1 VFARR
6 GQRVVE
12 DEGGP
17 GPRALEEGN
26 AMSQEWSLTPGA
38 QAPVKRKGKGA
49 IITGVVLMVVA
60 LVMGI
65 VGVVGIIAAGTS
77 AVSAFASPVLSP
89 ATSSNQ
95 LDGGKNYVVYQ
106 LTDSTSTR
114 ITSADIAV
122 TAPDG
127 STVSVTDITD
137 SSGTYSS
144 NGDTFV
150 TVASFT
156 APVSGVYS
164 TSVAVPGELFV
175 VGPGLSAL
183 TGLALWG
190 LLIGLATILGIIGL
204 VVLIVGVVRRSSS
217 KPKPVAYGYPAAGVA
232 PVAQPYVAPAQTP
245 QPQIFEQPTTV
256 EPVQPYVAPTPT
268 PAPAQATPP
277 AGWYP
282 DPSRP
287 GGQRYWDGGQWTEH
301 QA

>member
-1 VFARR
+1 
-6 GQRVVE
+6 
-12 DEGGP
+12 
-17 GPRALEEGN
+17 
-26 AMSQEWSLTPGA
+26 MSQEWSLTHGA
-38 QAPVKRKGKGA
+38 PAPVKRKGKGA
-49 IITGVVLMVVA
+49 IITGIVLMVGA
-60 LVMGI
+60 LVMG
-65 VGVVGIIAAGTS
+65 VVGIAGIISAGAS

-106 LTDSTSTR
+106 LADSTSTR
-114 ITSADIAV
+114 VAAADVSV

-137 SSGTYSS
+137 STDTYSS

-164 TSVAVPGELFV
+164 TAVAVPGELFV

-190 LLIGLATILGIIGL
+190 LLIGIATLLGVIGL
-204 VVLIVGVVRRSSS
+204 IVLIVGLVRRASS

-232 PVAQPYVAPAQTP
+232 PVAQPYVAPGQTP
-245 QPQIFEQPTTV
+245 RPQIFEQPTTAEPAEPV

-268 PAPAQATPP
+268 PAPAPAQALPP

-287 GGQRYWDGGQWTEH
+287 GGQRYWDGQQWTAH

>member
-1 VFARR
+1 
-6 GQRVVE
+6 
-12 DEGGP
+12 
-17 GPRALEEGN
+17 
-26 AMSQEWSLTPGA
+26 MSQEWSLTPGA

-60 LVMGI
+60 LIMGI
-65 VGVVGIIAAGTS
+65 VGVAGIVSAGTS

-89 ATSSNQ
+89 AISTNQ
-95 LDGGKNYVVYQ
+95 LEAGKNYIVYQ
-106 LTDSTSTR
+106 VLDSTSTR
-114 ITSADIAV
+114 IAAADVTV

-127 STVSVTDITD
+127 STVGVADI
-137 SSGTYSS
+137 SSSSDTYSS

-156 APVSGVYS
+156 APISGIYATV
-164 TSVAVPGELFV
+164 VEPAGELFV

-183 TGLALWG
+183 TGLAVWG
-190 LLIGLATILGIIGL
+190 LVIGIATILGIIGL
-204 VVLIVGVVRRSSS
+204 IVLIVGLVRRSSS
-217 KPKPVAYGYPAAGVA
+217 KPKPVYGYPAAGAA
-232 PVAQPYVAPAQTP
+232 PVAQPYVAPVQTP

-256 EPVQPYVAPTPT
+256 EPTQPYVPPT
-268 PAPAQATPP
+268 PAPAQAMPP

>member
-1 VFARR
+1 
-6 GQRVVE
+6 
-12 DEGGP
+12 
-17 GPRALEEGN
+17 
-26 AMSQEWSLTPGA
+26 MSQEWSLTQGTQGT

-49 IITGVVLMVVA
+49 ITTGIVLMVGA
-60 LVMGI
+60 LVMG
-65 VGVVGIIAAGTS
+65 VVGIVGIISAGTS
-77 AVSAFASPVLSP
+77 AVSAFVSPVLSP

-95 LDGGKNYVVYQ
+95 LDGGQSYVIYQ

-114 ITSADIAV
+114 VAAADVTV

-127 STVSVTDITD
+127 STVSVTDITGSTD
-137 SSGTYSS
+137 TYSS

-156 APVSGVYS
+156 APASGIYS
-164 TSVAVPGELFV
+164 TAIAVPGELFV

-190 LLIGLATILGIIGL
+190 LLIGIATLLGIIGL
-204 VVLIVGVVRRSSS
+204 VVLIVGLVRRSSS

-232 PVAQPYVAPAQTP
+232 PVAQRYVAPSQTP

-256 EPVQPYVAPTPT
+256 EPVQPYVAPTP
-268 PAPAQATPP
+268 APALALPP
-277 AGWYP
+277 PGWYP

-287 GGQRYWDGGQWTEH
+287 GGQRYWDGQKWTEH

>member
-1 VFARR
+1 
-6 GQRVVE
+6 
-12 DEGGP
+12 
-17 GPRALEEGN
+17 
-26 AMSQEWSLTPGA
+26 MSQEWSLTPGA

-49 IITGVVLMVVA
+49 IITGAVLIVGA
-60 LVMGI
+60 LIMGI
-65 VGVVGIIAAGTS
+65 VGIVGIAAAGAS
-77 AVSAFASPVLSP
+77 ALSAFSSPVLSP

-106 LTDSTSTR
+106 LLDSTSTR
-114 ITSADIAV
+114 FSAAQVTV

-127 STVSVTDITD
+127 SSVSVTDVTDITD
-137 SSGTYSS
+137 TYTN

-150 TVASFT
+150 SVASFT
-156 APVSGVYS
+156 TPSSGIF
-164 TSVAVPGELFV
+164 TTAVDATGERFV

-183 TGLALWG
+183 TGLAVWG
-190 LLIGLATILGIIGL
+190 VIIGLATILGIIGL
-204 VVLIVGVVRRSSS
+204 IVLIVGLVRRSSS
-217 KPKPVAYGYPAAGVA
+217 KPKPVAYGYPAAG
-232 PVAQPYVAPAQTP
+232 VAQPYVAPAQTP

-256 EPVQPYVAPTPT
+256 EPVQPYVAPTPA
-268 PAPAQATPP
+268 PAPAQAMPP